1 MSCGFTGMIKTYKDK
16 GVSPQQTVTGFKNAD
31 DALTRDIL
39 RDSWNNVAVKDTQG
53 SFGRRIGPFRAS
65 QNLGDFLNRKNYK
78 CGTRHGACDDTG
90 IAAASGNVK
99 FVPDS
104 SDYTRYRREAA
115 TLKNYDDHAL

>member
-1 MSCGFTGMIKTYKDK
+1 MACMNFTVKTYKGH
-16 GVSPQQTVTGFKNAD
+16 GVSPQQTITGFKTSE
-31 DALTRDIL
+31 DATTRTLL

-53 SFGRRIGPFRAS
+53 AYGRAIGPFRAS

-78 CGTRHGACDDTG
+78 CGTRHGVCDATG

-104 SDYTRYRREAA
+104 SDYTRYKREAA
-115 TLKNYDDHAL
+115 TVKNYNDISL

>member
-1 MSCGFTGMIKTYKDK
+1 MACMNFTVKTYKGP

-53 SFGRRIGPFRAS
+53 SYGRAIGPFRAAY
-65 QNLGDFLNRKNYK
+65 NLGDFLNRKNYK
-78 CGTRHGACDDTG
+78 CGTRNGQCDATG
-90 IAAASGNVK
+90 IAGASGNVK

-104 SDYTRYRREAA
+104 SLYTRYKRERA
-115 TLKNYDDHAL
+115 TVKTYNDTAL